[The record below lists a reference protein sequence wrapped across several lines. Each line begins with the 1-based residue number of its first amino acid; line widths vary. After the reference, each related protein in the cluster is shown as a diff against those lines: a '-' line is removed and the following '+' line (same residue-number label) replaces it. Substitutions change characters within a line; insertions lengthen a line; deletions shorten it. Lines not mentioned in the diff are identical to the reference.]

1 MGCLRTFTIIEE
13 KKNDRSSHFHLSCHY
28 YVCTI
33 FGKQQRACQFIWSRH
48 VKKSAEFTTEDDEAA
63 SAALDEKAV
72 ACKAAAMVLGGL
84 GLVVQQ
90 QPD

>member
-1 MGCLRTFTIIEE
+1 MKGVSGRKLGGS
-13 KKNDRSSHFHLSCHY
+13 DG
-28 YVCTI
+28 I
-33 FGKQQRACQFIWSRH
+33 FGKRACQFIWSRH

-63 SAALDEKAV
+63 SALDEKAV
-72 ACKAAAMVLGGL
+72 ACKAAATVLGGL